1 MQFPL
6 PPLSGRKA
14 EPSNSPITT
23 PLATQHRQAAATYR
37 KTIMFAVLTT
47 VLRQKTTFKQNHDT
61 HGSSVEV
68 SEKVNPDK
76 NYSSFAL
83 CGARMVGLVGGGGG
97 GGGKARLTHPRTIAT
112 MFGALFIEF
121 KEN

>member
-23 PLATQHRQAAATYR
+23 PPLATQHRQAAATYR
-37 KTIMFAVLTT
+37 KTIMFAVLTA

-61 HGSSVEV
+61 HGRSVEV
-68 SEKVNPDK
+68 SEKVKPDK
-76 NYSSFAL
+76 KYSSFAS
-83 CGARMVGLVGGGGG
+83 CGARMVGMVE
-97 GGGKARLTHPRTIAT
+97 GGKARLTHPVFQNYSYNVRDT
-112 MFGALFIEF
+112 FY
-121 KEN
+121 